1 MGLAVVV
8 TVVCRRSRDASVW
21 ESGVVLVGRR
31 GVSGEGRRGARLWSE
46 GRTERIS
53 RGFRSSGIGAA
64 DKGWRGGIVPI
75 EGYVDPRGE
84 VQNASSFWAPRSVD
98 GTNGAVAVKT
108 QTLSRSA
115 NGANNYFREGSG
127 SNERHEVEDRSLHEV
142 ADGEL
147 HKRWWNSMMGIGQ
160 QACVCGASMRW
171 PAQMREAGGAKIVT
185 KERPRKHQRLGG
197 FPPPMPTTSIMLF
210 SVRSMMARE

>member
-31 GVSGEGRRGARLWSE
+31 GVSGEGRRGARLWSD

-75 EGYVDPRGE
+75 EGCVDPGGE

-98 GTNGAVAVKT
+98 GTNAVKT

-115 NGANNYFREGSG
+115 NGAYSYFREGSG
-127 SNERHEVEDRSLHEV
+127 SKERHEVEDRGLHEV

-185 KERPRKHQRLGG
+185 KHQRNDLG
-197 FPPPMPTTSIMLF
+197 SISAWALF
-210 SVRSMMARE
+210 HHQCQQLPSCSTPYGG